1 MSTGIASGAQAAPAA
16 REGDIPDAIRI
27 AAMVAIL
34 LVMVVGVDPFHDGT
48 APGNIESGAGGN
60 LLNQV
65 LFLAIGAGTGA
76 LFLHRGLAV
85 LRPLATVPVLITL
98 AWFCLVTATST
109 DPAVSGRRLVSLLI
123 MLGAAV
129 ALPLLAR
136 DVRQF
141 AGVLG
146 GTALAILIACY
157 LGLVVVPDLSMH
169 TALDLREP
177 EHAGSW
183 RGLYAHKNG
192 AGVLMSAFL
201 FVGLFCARAGHGAL
215 GATVAALSALFLAF
229 TNARTSLVLAPATLI
244 LSWLCLLSPAGWWRR
259 LVLLGPLAALLT
271 VTVGA
276 VLLPPVGELVS
287 RLTGDA
293 SFTGRTDIWA
303 FAAENVARRPLTG
316 FGYGAF
322 WENVFYGGGADSLT
336 WVNKATDAHNGY
348 LNTALETGIPGL
360 ALTLWWFVWRPVSD
374 LQNRV
379 AGREIDPVALL
390 FLRIWLFGLLAAVF
404 ETILYHATNGLFFL
418 MAMSVFGL
426 RYLACT
432 RVIAESGRATVPS
445 GRDA

>member
-1 MSTGIASGAQAAPAA
+1 MTTGIAADPERGAAAGRA
-16 REGDIPDAIRI
+16 DIPDPLRI

-48 APGNIESGAGGN
+48 AAANIESGAGGN
-60 LLNQV
+60 RLNQI
-65 LFLAIGAGTGA
+65 LFLAVGAGVGM
-76 LFLHRGLAV
+76 LFLQRGLAV
-85 LRPLATVPVLITL
+85 LRPLATLPILLTL
-98 AWFCLVTATST
+98 AWFLVVTVTST
-109 DPAVSGRRLVSLLI
+109 EPAVSGRRLISLMI
-123 MLGAAV
+123 MLAAAA

-136 DVRQF
+136 DLRQF

-146 GTALAILIACY
+146 GTALVILIVCY
-157 LGLVVVPDLSMH
+157 LGLLVVPDLSMH
-169 TALDLREP
+169 TVLDLREP

-183 RGLYAHKNG
+183 RGLFAHKNG
-192 AGVLMSAFL
+192 AGVIMAALL
-201 FVGLFCARAGHGAL
+201 FIGLFCAQAGHGAL
-215 GATVAALSALFLAF
+215 GAVVAVLAVLFLAF
-229 TNARTSLVLAPATLI
+229 TNARTSMVLAPMTLI
-244 LSWLCLLSPAGWWRR
+244 LSWLCLATRVGWWRR

-276 VLLPPVGELVS
+276 VLVAPVGELVG

-303 FAAENVARRPLTG
+303 FAAENIARRPLTG

-322 WENVFYGGGADSLT
+322 WENVFYGGGADALT

-348 LNTALETGIPGL
+348 LNTTLETGLPGL
-360 ALTLWWFVWRPVSD
+360 LLTLWWFVWRPVSD
-374 LQNRV
+374 LR
-379 AGREIDPVALL
+379 GRNGDGRIDATALL

-426 RYLACT
+426 RYLTCA
-432 RVIAESGRATVPS
+432 RLVRGP
-445 GRDA
+445 